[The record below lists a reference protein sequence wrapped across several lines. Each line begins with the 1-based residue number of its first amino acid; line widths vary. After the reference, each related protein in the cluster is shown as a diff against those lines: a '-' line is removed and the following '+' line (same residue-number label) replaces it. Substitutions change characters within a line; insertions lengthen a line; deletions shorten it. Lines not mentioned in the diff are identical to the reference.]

1 MASRPSSAHTNSQ
14 EGVVAA
20 PAEADDELA
29 DYCSRPACR
38 REFRRTSGPGRR
50 QAYCSEVCRRA
61 VEREYRKTTQRLAH
75 FEGVVEQL
83 RVDVAAFGRSVDAG
97 AEPLGAIS
105 PEGRRV
111 AEDAVVR
118 ASGVVAFLRD
128 SDDPVAT
135 ELRNL
140 YEAVAPVLRR

>member
-14 EGVVAA
+14 EGVLGA
-20 PAEADDELA
+20 PAEADDDLV

-61 VEREYRKTTQRLAH
+61 VDREYRKTTQRLAH

-83 RVDVAAFGRSVDAG
+83 RADVAAFGRSIDTD
-97 AEPLGAIS
+97 AEPPGTVSA
-105 PEGRRV
+105 EGRRL

-118 ASGVVAFLRD
+118 AGGVVAFLRN
-128 SDDPVAT
+128 SDDPIAT
-135 ELRNL
+135 ELRTL